1 MKQTGENFELREALS
16 AAGLRYT
23 AQREAVY
30 EYLRSV
36 HTHPTAEEVY
46 QAVRRRIPRI
56 SLATVYK
63 CLEALVACGKAT
75 KLTNGDGPA
84 RYDHRT
90 DPHYHLRDLRTG
102 EVRDLE
108 LPRPLPVLEQFQA
121 ELAELFRRYG
131 FRLTEVRLEFV
142 GYFEGRG
149 NGVTCPQAIHGG
161 LTPAAANE

>member
-1 MKQTGENFELREALS
+1 MKQLGDSGDLREALS

-36 HTHPTAEEVY
+36 HNHPTAEEVY

-56 SLATVYK
+56 SLATVYT

-75 KLTNGDGPA
+75 KLANGDGPA

-90 DPHYHLRDLRTG
+90 DLHYHLRDLRTG

-108 LPRPLPVLEQFQA
+108 LPQPISLPEQLQTQ
-121 ELAELFRRYG
+121 LADLFRQHG
-131 FRLTEVRLEFV
+131 FRLAEVRLEFL
-142 GYFEGRG
+142 GYFDRPG
-149 NGVTCPQAIHGG
+149 NGSPSPPG
-161 LTPAAANE
+161 LNSH